1 MNAKLYNNNSDPNK
15 LRKTLYTMDS
25 ELPCTFK
32 DDTDLM
38 NPELIF
44 NSKPQV
50 LDCNYL
56 WLGAP
61 FNRYYFVTEKTV
73 SQGKVYVKCHVD
85 VLMSFKSDIENL
97 EVIAERSS
105 SNYDLMQIDP
115 ELPIENYNNIAT
127 KEFPTAFGNESF
139 IIATTGKRGS

>member
-1 MNAKLYNNNSDPNK
+1 MNAWLYNNNSDQNK

-25 ELPCTFK
+25 ECPCTFK
-32 DDTDLM
+32 DDTDMM

-44 NSKPQV
+44 NAKPQV

-56 WLGAP
+56 WLGEP

-73 SQGKVYVKCHVD
+73 SQGKVYIKCHVD
-85 VLMSFKSDIENL
+85 VLMSFKADIENL

-115 ELPIENYNNIAT
+115 ELPIENFNNIAT
-127 KEFPTAFGNESF
+127 KEFPNAFGNESF